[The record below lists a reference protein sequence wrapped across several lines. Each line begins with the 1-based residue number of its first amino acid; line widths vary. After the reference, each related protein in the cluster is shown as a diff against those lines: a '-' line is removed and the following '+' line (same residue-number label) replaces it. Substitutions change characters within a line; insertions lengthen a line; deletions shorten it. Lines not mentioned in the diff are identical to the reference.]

1 MAVAVNPCHELTH
14 GCAPSSAAMV
24 SSLFD
29 RHQQRVY
36 RVCLSILRSH
46 HDAED
51 ALQQTFLNALRAI
64 DGGVRP
70 RAEGAWLVEIARN
83 VCYERQRSAGRR
95 GRRELLLPPDD
106 LDHAG
111 SAVTA
116 GEDRAEELRRS
127 LDLLEPRQRT
137 ALLLREWRGLSHQE
151 IGTVLN
157 VSNGAAEALVFRARR
172 SLARILDGRGLRG
185 VADVFGAV
193 TALRRLVAS
202 GGAKSAAVVATCA
215 VTAAA
220 GPMLEHRLSRLFAPE
235 HPQRAQPAAVTGGNE
250 VAGRAP
256 GTAPDTRR
264 VARVSARADR
274 KHAVSTPKTTS
285 PDTVA
290 SPAQVTVPSASVAGS
305 SVGSS
310 APPTRTATP
319 VPSGQSQAVGSPD
332 APVRT
337 DADDGVLGLGASTSA
352 VEVDADAHVGPSDT
366 TATAS
371 ATAGS
376 ASAGVDVGVTDTGT
390 SAGANVSAA
399 GGADASV
406 SADESGVSA
415 TVDTP
420 VVDASVG
427 ASVPL
432 P

>member
-1 MAVAVNPCHELTH
+1 MAVAVDTSHEHTN
-14 GCAPSSAAMV
+14 GCAPGTAAMV

-83 VCYERQRSAGRR
+83 VCCERQRSAGRR
-95 GRRELLLPPDD
+95 TQRELLLPPDD

-111 SAVTA
+111 PAVTA
-116 GEDRAEELRRS
+116 GEDRAEELHRS
-127 LDLLEPRQRT
+127 LELLEPRQRT

-151 IGTVLN
+151 IGSVLD

-172 SLARILDGRGLRG
+172 SFARILDARGLRG

-215 VTAAA
+215 VTAATA
-220 GPMLEHRLSRLFAPE
+220 PMLEHRLSRLFAPE
-235 HPQRAQPAAVTGGNE
+235 HPQRAQPTAVTGGAE
-250 VAGRAP
+250 AAGRTP
-256 GTAPDTRR
+256 GTAPSSRR
-264 VARVSARADR
+264 VARVSARTGR
-274 KHAVSTPKTTS
+274 KHAVSTPKTTP

-290 SPAQVTVPSASVAGS
+290 SPPQATVPGAPVAGS
-305 SVGSS
+305 SAGSG

-319 VPSGQSQAVGSPD
+319 VPSEASQPVGPPH
-332 APVRT
+332 AAVRT
-337 DADDGVLGLGASTSA
+337 DLDVGVLALGASTSA

-366 TATAS
+366 AVTAS

-376 ASAGVDVGVTDTGT
+376 ASAGVDVGVTDTG
-390 SAGANVSAA
+390 ASAA
-399 GGADASV
+399 ADVGAGSVADASV
-406 SADESGVSA
+406 SADDSGVSA

-420 VVDASVG
+420 VVDTSVG
-427 ASVPL
+427 ATLPL